1 MIDIKP
7 EILISDQVK
16 ISINIINLKQNID
29 TSK

>member
-1 MIDIKP
+1 MLDIKP

-16 ISINIINLKQNID
+16 ISINIINLKRNID